1 MNNLKAKKYR
11 DFLFFAF
18 YTAIFTV
25 IAVACFVLYFVLD
38 KTFFTTYDGR
48 VQHIAALSYYG
59 EYLRSLFHSFFIEG
73 KFEVQQWDFNLGFG
87 ADIIQTLHYY
97 VIGDP
102 FSFLSVFFS
111 TKNMHILYNV
121 NIFLR
126 LYCIGIAFLAYCRY
140 HKFDRQASL
149 CGAFVYI
156 FCGFSFFCAPRH
168 PYFVN
173 PMIWLPLL
181 FIGID
186 KIFREKRILF
196 FAFFVFVSTASNF
209 YFFYMLSIIVFVYAL
224 IRFFFVFPKNEYKNI
239 WRYILLALAGYVLGV
254 CMAAFLFFPN
264 VSGFF
269 LCGRSEEEKPL
280 TFLYR
285 PNYYIK
291 MFLGFVAP
299 STFGS
304 YSTFGYA
311 APALP
316 LTICLFRMKDK
327 ISRQLKLSITIGLIF
342 YLLPVFGCIFNGF
355 SYPSNRWGFAFSFS
369 IAIGVSYVLPSAIK
383 YTWKE
388 IRSIMI
394 ACILLCCIVF
404 VLSIFISD
412 VREQFFLPYTVL
424 FVSVLILSV
433 LYIFRYSAKTA
444 YLIIILIS
452 VIFQANFRYSP
463 KGLDYLSK
471 GISTDEYSELKEE
484 YTTKFPIEDSD
495 FYRIETA
502 CLKSE
507 NSPAVSGMKGTTYY
521 WSINNGLLYDFY
533 RDYNLKNNL
542 LSSFGLEN
550 NEYLF
555 SLLNVKYYIVPAE
568 KTADIPQSFID
579 TGKNYI
585 GYKIFENKNFQ
596 YFGFSESGEHLKN
609 IKTSTN
615 KLIAEISPEKDC
627 TIFLSIPYSKYWN
640 AKIDNKKANIR
651 LAKTAFMEL
660 TVPEGNHL
668 IELTY
673 KNKSFVL
680 GVIISVF
687 GFIIFGVVCL
697 YNKFLS
703 NNKKNC
709 RQDTIKNWSCTEK
722 KNNSF

>member
-140 HKFDRQASL
+140 HKFDQQASL

-394 ACILLCCIVF
+394 ACILLCCFVF
-404 VLSIFISD
+404 ALSIFISD
-412 VREQFFLPYTVL
+412 VREQFLLSYTVL
-424 FVSVLILSV
+424 FVTILILSAV
-433 LYIFRYSAKTA
+433 YIFRCSVKIPYFI
-444 YLIIILIS
+444 LILIS

-463 KGLDYLSK
+463 RGLDYLSK
-471 GISTDEYSELKEE
+471 GISTDEYVELQRE
-484 YTTKFPIEDSD
+484 YTTNFPIEDSE
-495 FYRIETA
+495 FCRVETA
-502 CLKSE
+502 CLKSP
-507 NSPAVSGMKGTTYY
+507 NAPAVSGIKGTTYY
-521 WSINNGLLYDFY
+521 WSINNGLLYEFY
-533 RDYNLKNNL
+533 KENNLKNNL
-542 LSSFGLEN
+542 LTSSGLNN
-550 NEYLF
+550 NESLF
-555 SLLNVKYYIVPAE
+555 SLLNVKYYLIPEE
-568 KTADIPQSFID
+568 KSDTLPNIFFD
-579 TGKNYI
+579 TGKKYL
-585 GYKIFENKNFQ
+585 GYKIYENKNFR
-596 YFGFSESGEHLKN
+596 YFGSSESGEQLLKN
-609 IKTSTN
+609 MKMTTN
-615 KLIAEISPEKDC
+615 KIEAEINSDKENC
-627 TIFLSIPYSKYWN
+627 IFLSIPYSKYWN
-640 AKIDNKKANIR
+640 AKIDNKNTDIR
-651 LAKTAFMEL
+651 LSQTAFMEI
-660 TVPEGNHL
+660 TVPKGTHL

-673 KNKSFVL
+673 KNNSFIL
-680 GVIISVF
+680 GVIVSLF
-687 GFIIFGVVCL
+687 CFIIFVTISV
-697 YNKFLS
+697 YNNFLS
-703 NNKKNC
+703 ICKKKC
-709 RQDTIKNWSCTEK
+709 KYETVTKNI
-722 KNNSF
+722 F

>member
-209 YFFYMLSIIVFVYAL
+209 YFFYMLSIIVFIYAL

-394 ACILLCCIVF
+394 ACILLCCFVF
-404 VLSIFISD
+404 ALSIFISD
-412 VREQFFLPYTVL
+412 VREQFLLSYTVL
-424 FVSVLILSV
+424 FVTILILSAV
-433 LYIFRYSAKTA
+433 YIFRCSVKIPYFI
-444 YLIIILIS
+444 LILIS

-463 KGLDYLSK
+463 RGLDYLSK
-471 GISTDEYSELKEE
+471 GISTDEYVELQRE
-484 YTTKFPIEDSD
+484 YTTNFPIEDSE
-495 FYRIETA
+495 FCRVETA
-502 CLKSE
+502 CLKSP
-507 NSPAVSGMKGTTYY
+507 NAPAVSGIKGTTYY
-521 WSINNGLLYDFY
+521 WSINNGLLYEFY

-609 IKTSTN
+609 VKTSTN
-615 KLIAEISPEKDC
+615 KLTAEISPEKDC

-640 AKIDNKKANIR
+640 AKIDNKKTDIR

-660 TVPEGNHL
+660 TVPEGTHL

-673 KNKSFVL
+673 KNNSFIL
-680 GVIISVF
+680 GVIVSVF
-687 GFIIFGVVCL
+687 CFIIFVTISV
-697 YNKFLS
+697 YNNFLS
-703 NNKKNC
+703 ICKKKC
-709 RQDTIKNWSCTEK
+709 KYETVTKNI
-722 KNNSF
+722 F

>member
-394 ACILLCCIVF
+394 ACILLCCFVF
-404 VLSIFISD
+404 ALSIFISD
-412 VREQFFLPYTVL
+412 VREQFLLSYTVL
-424 FVSVLILSV
+424 FVTILILSAV
-433 LYIFRYSAKTA
+433 YIFRCSVKIPYFI
-444 YLIIILIS
+444 LILIS

-463 KGLDYLSK
+463 RGLDYLSK
-471 GISTDEYSELKEE
+471 GISTDEYVELQRE
-484 YTTKFPIEDSD
+484 YTTNFPIEDSE
-495 FYRIETA
+495 FCRVETA
-502 CLKSE
+502 CLKSP
-507 NSPAVSGMKGTTYY
+507 NAPAVSGIKGTTYY
-521 WSINNGLLYDFY
+521 WSINNGLLYEFY

-550 NEYLF
+550 NKYLF

-609 IKTSTN
+609 VKTSTN
-615 KLIAEISPEKDC
+615 KLTAEISPEKDC

-640 AKIDNKKANIR
+640 AKIDNKKTDIR

-660 TVPEGNHL
+660 TVPEGTHL

-673 KNKSFVL
+673 KNNSFIL
-680 GVIISVF
+680 GVIVSVF
-687 GFIIFGVVCL
+687 CFIIFVTISV
-697 YNKFLS
+697 YNNFLS
-703 NNKKNC
+703 ICKKKC
-709 RQDTIKNWSCTEK
+709 KYETVTKNI
-722 KNNSF
+722 F

>member
-224 IRFFFVFPKNEYKNI
+224 IRFFFVFPKNKYKNI

-394 ACILLCCIVF
+394 ACILLCCFVF
-404 VLSIFISD
+404 ALSIFISD
-412 VREQFFLPYTVL
+412 VREQFLLSYTVL
-424 FVSVLILSV
+424 FVTILILSAV
-433 LYIFRYSAKTA
+433 YIFRCSVKIPYFI
-444 YLIIILIS
+444 LILIS

-463 KGLDYLSK
+463 RGLDYLSK
-471 GISTDEYSELKEE
+471 GISTDEYVELQRE
-484 YTTKFPIEDSD
+484 YTTNFPIEDSE
-495 FYRIETA
+495 FCRVETA
-502 CLKSE
+502 CLKSP
-507 NSPAVSGMKGTTYY
+507 NAPAVSGIKGTTYY
-521 WSINNGLLYDFY
+521 WSINNGLLYEFY

-609 IKTSTN
+609 VKTSTN
-615 KLIAEISPEKDC
+615 KLTAEISPEKDC

-640 AKIDNKKANIR
+640 AKIDNKKTDIR

-660 TVPEGNHL
+660 TVPEGTHL

-673 KNKSFVL
+673 KNNSFIL
-680 GVIISVF
+680 GVIVSVF
-687 GFIIFGVVCL
+687 CFIIFVTISV
-697 YNKFLS
+697 YNNFLS
-703 NNKKNC
+703 ICKKKC
-709 RQDTIKNWSCTEK
+709 KYETVTKNI
-722 KNNSF
+722 F

>member
-394 ACILLCCIVF
+394 ACILLCCFVF
-404 VLSIFISD
+404 ALSIFISD
-412 VREQFFLPYTVL
+412 VREQFLLSYTVL
-424 FVSVLILSV
+424 FVTILILSAV
-433 LYIFRYSAKTA
+433 YIFRCSVKIPYFI
-444 YLIIILIS
+444 LILIS

-521 WSINNGLLYDFY
+521 WSINNGLLYEFY

-609 IKTSTN
+609 VKTSTN
-615 KLIAEISPEKDC
+615 KLTAEISPEKDC

-640 AKIDNKKANIR
+640 AKIDNKKADIR

-660 TVPEGNHL
+660 TVPEGKHL

-680 GVIISVF
+680 GGIISVF
-687 GFIIFGVVCL
+687 SFIIFGVVCL

-709 RQDTIKNWSCTEK
+709 RQDTVKNWSCTEK
-722 KNNSF
+722 KE